1 MKTVTVKFIFDE
13 DVDDVAEYVR
23 GILNRDHDVYNL
35 TADAEICVT
44 EDGE

>member
-1 MKTVTVKFIFDE
+1 MKTVTIKFIVD

-23 GILNRDHDVYNL
+23 GILDRDYDVYNL

-44 EDGE
+44 EVGE